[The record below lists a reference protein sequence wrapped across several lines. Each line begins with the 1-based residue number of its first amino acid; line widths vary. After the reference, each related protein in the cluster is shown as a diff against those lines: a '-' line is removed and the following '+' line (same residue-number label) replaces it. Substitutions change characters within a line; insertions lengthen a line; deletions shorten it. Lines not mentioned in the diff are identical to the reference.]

1 MLQFTLFYFPK
12 QREITVGIHDY
23 RKNKVFSDLIVPF
36 TACPFEKV
44 EVDCPF
50 VDYWKVEGLEQVMEL
65 IDKLPEQQLL
75 EYREQ
80 H

>member
-1 MLQFTLFYFPK
+1 MTT
-12 QREITVGIHDY
+12 E
-23 RKNKVFSDLIVPF
+23 KNKVFSDLIVPF

-50 VDYWKVEGLEQVMEL
+50 VDYWKTEGLEQVMEL
-65 IDKLPEQQLL
+65 INKLPEQQLL

-80 H
+80 HQVCRDWKISQGEAMTKL

>member
-1 MLQFTLFYFPK
+1 MTT
-12 QREITVGIHDY
+12 E
-23 RKNKVFSDLIVPF
+23 KNKVFSDLIVPF
-36 TACPFEKV
+36 TACPFKKV

-50 VDYWKVEGLEQVMEL
+50 VDYWKIDGLEEVMEL

-80 H
+80 HQVCRDWKISRGEVMTNL